1 MCTGR
6 VSTLDTSNYVG
17 PEDRVTKDKMRVRA
31 AASRFHSAGADGVYT
46 FNWHANRDSRRD
58 LLTQVGSSDTLRR
71 KDKIYAATHRNLR
84 DEGPWRGALRNDRI
98 LGDVPVALKRT
109 VSGDGPTITLDV
121 ADNLTTDVPEY
132 VELRVRLDEWVKGDV
147 VRVFWDG
154 AERENI
160 DTQYHIENGSAADA
174 YADYVSDV
182 SSAVWLR
189 SEFNPSEISKGPH
202 QVQVMLQERNP
213 KLACD
218 IVLTNVELVIAYGKG
233 QPLAAGAD
241 VAT

>member
-58 LLTQVGSSDTLRR
+58 LITQVGSSDT
-71 KDKIYAATHRNLR
+71 
-84 DEGPWRGALRNDRI
+84 
-98 LGDVPVALKRT
+98 
-109 VSGDGPTITLDV
+109 
-121 ADNLTTDVPEY
+121 
-132 VELRVRLDEWVKGDV
+132 
-147 VRVFWDG
+147 
-154 AERENI
+154 
-160 DTQYHIENGSAADA
+160 ADA

-233 QPLAAGAD
+233 QPLAAGAN